1 MSALFRGHVVLR
13 SSIRPQKTILIHS
26 HNLFSTS
33 KIHRSQPVPSTEP
46 KTKILTPE
54 IHEINPPIT
63 TFPPE
68 LDLLTIQSAKERG
81 LLKSLFTIARA
92 YLSFYKSGIFNVYH
106 NYRASI
112 PIRRTLGLS
121 ILIPTSPPYNI
132 SRLRSL
138 QSNTRSSSPTPNPAL
153 ISENESIVG
162 RAQYQLTLR
171 SALDIRRLIPF
182 ATIVAICG
190 EFTPLLLPYLGKSIT
205 PSTCRIPDQIHKER
219 EKAIASKS
227 NALHAQALRDNIQ
240 TPIHGSREEIRYIM
254 NYLNLDWVRKADNEA
269 VLRACAVLKLSPAYE
284 RRNWIGADFAVFW
297 DFLVFATLRPRL
309 LRHVNYLE
317 TDDALIRIAGGP
329 ERLSDKELQLALEER
344 GAVDVG
350 WGLGEKAE
358 GVRKDWLVMWLEERS

>member
-1 MSALFRGHVVLR
+1 MSALFRGDVVLR
-13 SSIRPQKTILIHS
+13 SSIRPQKTILIPS

-33 KIHRSQPVPSTEP
+33 TIYRSQPIP
-46 KTKILTPE
+46 K
-54 IHEINPPIT
+54 
-63 TFPPE
+63 
-68 LDLLTIQSAKERG
+68 SG
-81 LLKSLFTIARA
+81 LLKGLFTIARA

-138 QSNTRSSSPTPNPAL
+138 KSNTQSSSPTSNASPT
-153 ISENESIVG
+153 SKENETVVG
-162 RAQYQLTLR
+162 RAQYQLTHR

-182 ATIVAICG
+182 AAIVAICG

-205 PSTCRIPDQIHKER
+205 PSTCRIPDQLHKER
-219 EKAIASKS
+219 EKAIALKLFT
-227 NALHAQALRDNIQ
+227 LHAQAYLDKV
-240 TPIHGSREEIRYIM
+240 PCPVEGSREEIRYIM
-254 NYLNLDWVRKADNEA
+254 KYLNVDWVRKADNDA
-269 VLRACAVLKLSPAYE
+269 VLRACAVLKLSTTYE
-284 RRNWIGADFAVFW
+284 RRNWIGADFGVFW
-297 DFLVFATLRPRL
+297 DFLVFASLRPRL

-317 TDDALIRIAGGP
+317 TDDALIRQAGGP
-329 ERLSDKELQLALEER
+329 SQLNEKELQLAVEER

-358 GVRKDWLVMWLEERS
+358 GVRKDWLMMWLEERSEH